1 MAHGPITSTLFLFED
16 FLTYKSGVYTYVS
29 GEPIG
34 GHSIKI
40 IGWGVEDGLPYWLV
54 VNSWNEDWGEN
65 GYVKILRGKNEI
77 DIEGEAMAGL
87 PIIKQQVEE
96 E

>member
-1 MAHGPITSTLFLFED
+1 M
-16 FLTYKSGVYTYVS
+16 
-29 GEPIG
+29 G

-54 VNSWNEDWGEN
+54 VNSWNEDWGDN
-65 GYVKILRGKNEI
+65 GYVKILRGHNVI
-77 DIEGEAMAGL
+77 NIEGEVMAGH